1 VRGARR
7 FWGTELIGT
16 FTDVMD
22 ELQLHGA
29 HGWRLVHC
37 EPEAF
42 RLDRVPV
49 GETAS
54 DA

>member
-16 FTDVMD
+16 LTDLMG

-37 EPEAF
+37 ELEAF

-49 GETAS
+49 GVTAPN
-54 DA
+54 A